1 MLQKDY
7 GKKNLETA
15 LERLERITTELEEGD
30 LSLEN
35 SLKKFDEGIGLIKFC
50 NSKLE
55 EARTRVDLL
64 LKQDGSLTS
73 VDFNEDERGD
83 QTLS

>member
-1 MLQKDY
+1 MA
-7 GKKNLETA
+7 KKNLETA